1 MTLYKRWLI
10 LGQGCP
16 AQGVP
21 PGRGGRLA
29 DIWDLGSDPENF
41 SDLSRMGVFRP
52 SFGRLSM
59 LPQ

>member
-16 AQGVP
+16 AQGDPP

-41 SDLSRMGVFRP
+41 SDLSRMVVTRFFSMVF
-52 SFGRLSM
+52 
-59 LPQ
+59 